1 MVWSNAQATKSL
13 GDGVV
18 CEETLDQSESTKSDM
33 SSVVTC
39 LSATLVGN
47 EWANPELMD
56 QEDGCEENDAT
67 SVEYDVSMF
76 VIT

>member
-1 MVWSNAQATKSL
+1 MVWSNAKATKSL
-13 GDGVV
+13 GDGVG
-18 CEETLDQSESTKSDM
+18 CGETLDQSKSMKSDK

-39 LSATLVGN
+39 LSA
-47 EWANPELMD
+47 NPESMD
-56 QEDGCEENDAT
+56 QEDGCEENGAT